1 LRQRDEDI
9 TATITTVNP
18 ATGQALHRY
27 STMETSEVFA
37 ALHSTA
43 TAQRDWA
50 AASFDRRGET
60 LRNAAAELR
69 RRCDSLA
76 LLITREMGKPIRESI
91 AEVEKCAG
99 VLEYYAD
106 NGASFLADEYCGT
119 DADESWV
126 SYEPIGVVLAIMPWN
141 FPLWQVFRFAA
152 PALMAGN
159 AIMLKHSPNTTG
171 CALEAERVF
180 AAAGLAPGLFK
191 SVVIAE
197 TDVPAITKRL
207 IADPKVGAVTLTG
220 SEQAGIAIGTAAGRE
235 IKKCVLELGGSD
247 PFIVLADAD
256 LPRVAAQA
264 VKGRFLNAGQS
275 CISPKRFIVEQPVAE
290 EFSRLLVEAV
300 EQLKIGDPED
310 PTTEVGP
317 LARADLRDTVSDQ
330 VQSSV
335 DSGAQLLSGGAM
347 VTDRPGNFYLPTVL
361 GKVAPGMCAYDE
373 EIFGPVAAVIS
384 VGDVEHAIGVAND
397 TRFGLGASVWTTD
410 VAKGMAVGRQITAG
424 ACFINSLVASDPRVP
439 FGGTKRSG
447 FGREL
452 SKAGILEF
460 VNVRTW
466 WVVNDCR
473 GEAFA

>member
-1 LRQRDEDI
+1 
-9 TATITTVNP
+9 
-18 ATGQALHRY
+18 
-27 STMETSEVFA
+27 
-37 ALHSTA
+37 
-43 TAQRDWA
+43 
-50 AASFDRRGET
+50 
-60 LRNAAAELR
+60 
-69 RRCDSLA
+69 
-76 LLITREMGKPIRESI
+76 
-91 AEVEKCAG
+91 
-99 VLEYYAD
+99 
-106 NGASFLADEYCGT
+106 
-119 DADESWV
+119 
-126 SYEPIGVVLAIMPWN
+126 
-141 FPLWQVFRFAA
+141 
-152 PALMAGN
+152 
-159 AIMLKHSPNTTG
+159 
-171 CALEAERVF
+171 
-180 AAAGLAPGLFK
+180 
-191 SVVIAE
+191 
-197 TDVPAITKRL
+197 
-207 IADPKVGAVTLTG
+207 
-220 SEQAGIAIGTAAGRE
+220 
-235 IKKCVLELGGSD
+235 LGGSD